1 MINNRNKSVVR
12 GMKWNADGQK
22 ICIVYE
28 DGAVIVG
35 SVDGNRIW
43 GRELKGLQLSKVE
56 WSPDS
61 RSLLFGMANGDVQ
74 IYDNLGTFV
83 AKLGVV
89 CLANVTG
96 AVHLAGVEWYNGAD
110 GYVAPRCPCL
120 AICFD
125 NGRCQI
131 MRDENDEEPVL
142 LDTAMSVAEIQWN
155 HTGSVLAIA
164 GSQRAPT
171 GAGAAVATGAAAAD
185 KDVNVVQ
192 FYSPF
197 GEHLRTLKVPGKQVT
212 SCSWEGGSLRIALA
226 VDSFIYFANIRPDY
240 KWGYCA
246 NAVVYSYTKPNRQ
259 EHCVVFW
266 DTKNNEKY
274 TKFVRNLLD
283 VAACGD
289 HCVLATKT
297 APAPNNP
304 PNAAM
309 PGAYVLVLCNAIG
322 TPLDSRYI
330 DLEPVFVVMTRSH
343 VIAASRDAFYTW
355 QYRTLAAAEASKV
368 GRNALAVGEGRVGHG
383 VADLGA
389 ARKRQG
395 TERIY
400 HIDGW

>member
-74 IYDNLGTFV
+74 IYDNLGNFV

-96 AVHLAGVEWYNGAD
+96 AVHLAGVEWYNGSD

-164 GSQRAPT
+164 GSQRAP
-171 GAGAAVATGAAAAD
+171 AAAAGTAAATATAD
-185 KDVNVVQ
+185 KDINVVQ

-197 GEHLRTLKVPGKQVT
+197 GEHLRTLKVSIIT
-212 SCSWEGGSLRIALA
+212 
-226 VDSFIYFANIRPDY
+226 
-240 KWGYCA
+240 
-246 NAVVYSYTKPNRQ
+246 
-259 EHCVVFW
+259 
-266 DTKNNEKY
+266 
-274 TKFVRNLLD
+274 VR
-283 VAACGD
+283 
-289 HCVLATKT
+289 H
-297 APAPNNP
+297 
-304 PNAAM
+304 
-309 PGAYVLVLCNAIG
+309 
-322 TPLDSRYI
+322 
-330 DLEPVFVVMTRSH
+330 F
-343 VIAASRDAFYTW
+343 
-355 QYRTLAAAEASKV
+355 
-368 GRNALAVGEGRVGHG
+368 RN
-383 VADLGA
+383 
-389 ARKRQG
+389 
-395 TERIY
+395 T
-400 HIDGW
+400 